1 MIRQIALMV
10 LLIGWTLCAAP
21 AQQTPAEEGN
31 PAPTQDAPKTP
42 PTAQKQANKPKQEEQ
57 KDKAPLYYDRRERI
71 AATLTLE
78 WADTSIVTLTER
90 FIYRQN
96 ESIRMQAEF
105 AGVPPEKVIFINKEI
120 ANQPIELSGHHL
132 IERTPKITRIKRLV
146 QALSF
151 PEVQPVL
158 SQSDTYF
165 LQNIV
170 ISVDYDLDGHPMG
183 ATLSRAEGDVWG
195 LGESHGVISPAK
207 LIFLAGIS
215 PLRMESVPLDR
226 WQLKS
231 VSPEKWVFTLKR
243 QEEESYKPQIEIH
256 LDRRYGDAP
265 AYLEIRYSDGETRIW
280 RTLKYKQIE
289 GAWFPSEVEYIQ
301 NGDRRVWKKYVLVRA
316 TRTKS
321 VEIAIPEGLRVRDY
335 RRAGD
340 ASWEGSADYEET
352 EWKPDL
358 LGQKEKQSK

>member
-1 MIRQIALMV
+1 
-10 LLIGWTLCAAP
+10 
-21 AQQTPAEEGN
+21 
-31 PAPTQDAPKTP
+31 
-42 PTAQKQANKPKQEEQ
+42 
-57 KDKAPLYYDRRERI
+57 
-71 AATLTLE
+71 
-78 WADTSIVTLTER
+78 
-90 FIYRQN
+90 
-96 ESIRMQAEF
+96 
-105 AGVPPEKVIFINKEI
+105 
-120 ANQPIELSGHHL
+120 
-132 IERTPKITRIKRLV
+132 V
-146 QALSF
+146 QVLSF

-165 LQNIV
+165 VQNIV
-170 ISVDYDLDGHPMG
+170 VSVDYDLNGRPSG

-215 PLRMESVPLDR
+215 PLRMQSVPLDR

-243 QEEESYKPQIEIH
+243 PEEESYKPQIEIH

-289 GAWFPSEVEYIQ
+289 GAWFPSEVEYIE
-301 NGDRRVWKKYVLVRA
+301 NGYERVWRKFVLVRA

-321 VEIAIPEGLRVRDY
+321 VEIAIPEGLRLLDY

-340 ASWEGSADYEET
+340 TAWEGSADYEET